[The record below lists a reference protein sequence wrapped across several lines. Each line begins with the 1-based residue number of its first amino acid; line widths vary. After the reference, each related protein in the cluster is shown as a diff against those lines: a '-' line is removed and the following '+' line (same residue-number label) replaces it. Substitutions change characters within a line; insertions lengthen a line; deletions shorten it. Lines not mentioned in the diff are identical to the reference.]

1 MINKTIIALLVTS
14 LVFSPLMASTE
25 YHTSL
30 QPAPDGKTTISWSIE
45 ESPDVPFEWG
55 WTGEGAWIA
64 EEGSS
69 MTFRIDNISN
79 SIEGTLH
86 IGNFSVD
93 TNDTTIAR
101 ELVIGVWGLTPFFPG
116 LVVPIGDANMQNL
129 NETARES
136 AERVSGNFMNGTMS
150 LSKKSIEVH
159 DSDYECITFDYQQDS
174 TGYGEPQ
181 ITHLAY
187 DLETGVLVWANT
199 SYSFGTPYTLCLSLE
214 MITPPSPNSVFVLMG
229 IAVVAVI
236 SLIVIIKVRK

>member
-1 MINKTIIALLVTS
+1 MINKTIIALVITS
-14 LVFSPLMASTE
+14 LVFSPIMASTE
-25 YHTSL
+25 YHRSL
-30 QPAPDGKTTISWSIE
+30 EPTPDGKTTISWNIE

-69 MTFRIDNISN
+69 MTFSIDNISDV
-79 SIEGTLH
+79 IEGTLH
-86 IGNFSVD
+86 IGNLSVD

-101 ELVIGVWGLTPFFPG
+101 ELVIGVWGVTPFFPG
-116 LVVPIGDANMQNL
+116 LVVPIGDANMENL

-136 AERVSGNFMNGTMS
+136 AERVSGNYMNGTMN
-150 LSKKSIEVH
+150 LSKKTIESH
-159 DSDYECITFDYQQDS
+159 GLEYDCITFDYQQDP
-174 TGYGEPQ
+174 TEYGEPQ

-199 SYSFGTPYTLCLSLE
+199 SYSFSTPYTLCLSLE
-214 MITPPSPNSVFVLMG
+214 MITSPSPNSVLALIG
-229 IAVVAVI
+229 IAVVSVI